1 MASRAQAEA
10 EEQHRA
16 RELASAALMENQI
29 GELELEARRRCDAE
43 NRRDAESALVARR
56 EVQGALH
63 GVLDLLERRVSKV
76 QQIKDDCDRSAREET
91 LAARVQREETLAA
104 RVQQGWL
111 RKQGH
116 VRRNW
121 KRRWFVLE
129 RGVLRYYV
137 EPLAIHPYGA
147 NLRGEINLEDYSV
160 VQSPLSSSEESSMP
174 TRFELFSLSNALSK
188 KKQEQQEGG
197 GRLLSSSRRTL
208 FFGITRSSSARKTA
222 STLVEAEDE
231 AGAAAW
237 VAALQQQQLYFRS
250 ADRIQSSSSVY
261 FHLRQHFHRYRKTIH
276 FW

>member
-1 MASRAQAEA
+1 
-10 EEQHRA
+10 
-16 RELASAALMENQI
+16 MENQRR
-29 GELELEARRRCDAE
+29 ELELEAQR
-43 NRRDAESALVARR
+43 RRDAESALVTRR

-63 GVLDLLERRVSKV
+63 GVLDFLERRVSKV

-104 RVQQGWL
+104 RVQREETLAARVKQGWL

-121 KRRWFVLE
+121 KQRWFVLE

-174 TRFELFSLSNALSK
+174 TRFELFSLSEALSK

-197 GRLLSSSRRTL
+197 GRLLSSSRRTAL

-237 VAALQQQQLYFRS
+237 VAALQQQQQLYFRS